1 MENLLIALNFLVLI
15 GFVVVGIF
23 SKVYFPKY
31 LENKAKNLATKED
44 IGEIT
49 TIVENI
55 RKGSAVEL
63 EKLSQQHRFEIQKLD
78 QFNNLRMAALDKRLE
93 VHQEA
98 YELVFGMLEALGDR
112 EREIEILKKANE
124 FWKTKS
130 LYVSEAVRETIDRAM
145 IATNAH
151 ASTFSGSS
159 PVRPEDNR
167 KRISDALRA
176 IEAAVNLPSF
186 ANAAE
191 EEEAN
196 KALQRTSR

>member
-1 MENLLIALNFLVLI
+1 MENVLITLNFLVLI
-15 GFVVVGIF
+15 GLFVIGIF

-44 IGEIT
+44 VGEIT
-49 TIVENI
+49 TIVESIKKENAI
-55 RKGSAVEL
+55 EL

-98 YELVFGMLEALGDR
+98 YELVFGMLEALGNR
-112 EREIEILKKANE
+112 ENEIEILRKANE

-130 LYVSEAVRETIDRAM
+130 LYVSEEVRERIDKAM
-145 IATNAH
+145 IATNSH
-151 ASTFSGSS
+151 TSTFSESS
-159 PVRPEDNR
+159 PVKPEENR
-167 KRISDALRA
+167 KKISDALRA
-176 IEAAVNLPSF
+176 IESAVNLPSF
-186 ANAAE
+186 ANVAE